1 MTITRSIP
9 RCICCGRLQGE
20 PHAAG
25 CRYYNTIRRNP

>member
-1 MTITRSIP
+1 MTAYSIP

-25 CRYYNTIRRNP
+25 CRFYNTIRRIP